1 MAEEVHCVN
10 YGDVQPYV
18 YFCPH
23 RQNIGVAVA
32 ELGACNL
39 AAAAVAALVFSNCW
53 IAVEG
58 LAAGD
63 PTLY

>member
-1 MAEEVHCVN
+1 MN
-10 YGDVQPYV
+10 YGDVQLYV

-39 AAAAVAALVFSNCW
+39 AAAVAARFFSNCW

-63 PTLY
+63 STLY

>member
-18 YFCPH
+18 FFCPH
-23 RQNIGVAVA
+23 RQNIGV
-32 ELGACNL
+32 
-39 AAAAVAALVFSNCW
+39 AVAALVFSNCW

-58 LAAGD
+58 LVAGD